1 MTVGQEGAHLEM
13 GPREEAAGI
22 FQAKHEAGV
31 RGQVPE
37 GKRCRMSCLP
47 SCQLGSVTFEYSCP
61 GPREGSC
68 GRGWQSHPLD
78 TDYSTPDS
86 HKRET
91 FNSLSF
97 RVFLLQPLS
106 PNQNSLFD
114 LRQGTLLL

>member
-1 MTVGQEGAHLEM
+1 MTVGQEGAHLET
-13 GPREEAAGI
+13 GPYEEAAGI

-37 GKRCRMSCLP
+37 GKRCRMSCP
-47 SCQLGSVTFEYSCP
+47 SSCQLGSVTFEYSCP

-68 GRGWQSHPLD
+68 GRGWQSHAQD

-86 HKRET
+86 HKREI

-97 RVFLLQPLS
+97 RVFLLQRLIPEPEL
-106 PNQNSLFD
+106 
-114 LRQGTLLL
+114 TV

>member
-1 MTVGQEGAHLEM
+1 MTVGQDGAPLEM
-13 GPREEAAGI
+13 GPYEEAAGI

-37 GKRCRMSCLP
+37 GKWCRMSCLP
-47 SCQLGSVTFEYSCP
+47 SCQLRSVTFEYSCP

-86 HKRET
+86 HKREI

-106 PNQNSLFD
+106 PSQNSLCD